1 MCRKPLCKRLRQ
13 EKKLRNMNNQD
24 FTEISKRY
32 KETSLVQS
40 SAADILL
47 ALLNIKK
54 GESIL
59 DVGCGTGDL
68 TKKLYDISKG
78 VVIGIDQSQG
88 MIEEARKNYGNVI
101 NFEIGYAENYLF
113 NRNFDVIFCNSTFQ
127 WISNVEAAIINFYN
141 SLCINGKIGIQAPA
155 KKEYCPNFIKAIN
168 SIIKNENIGKIFKY
182 FKNPWIFYDSAQEY
196 ADLFIKCGF
205 EVPFSEI
212 QTIETYYT
220 AEEVYKIFASGAIAG
235 YLNKDYYE
243 CYLTE
248 EYINDFNKKIK
259 EEFIKQAKHNGKVK
273 LIFNR
278 IFLIGIKK

>member
-1 MCRKPLCKRLRQ
+1 
-13 EKKLRNMNNQD
+13 MNSQD

-54 GESIL
+54 GDSIL
-59 DVGCGTGDL
+59 DVGCGTGNL
-68 TKKLYDISKG
+68 TKKLYDISQG
-78 VVIGIDQSQG
+78 VVIGIDPSPG
-88 MIEEARKNYGNVI
+88 MIEEAKKNYGNVI
-101 NFEIGYAENYLF
+101 NFEIGSAENYLI

-127 WISNVEAAIINFYN
+127 WIKNQKLAINNFYN
-141 SLCINGKIGIQAPA
+141 SLRKNGKIGIQAPA

-196 ADLFIKCGF
+196 SELFIKCGF

-212 QTIETYYT
+212 KTIETYHT
-220 AEEVYKIFASGAIAG
+220 PEEVYKIFASGAIAG

-243 CYLTE
+243 CDLTE

-259 EEFIKQAKHNGKVK
+259 EEFIKQAEYNGKIK
-273 LIFNR
+273 LVFNR